1 MLCNKLLLHYIR
13 AQVSISGLP
22 FGGVG
27 ESGMGSYHG
36 KFSFDGFSHKKAVLY
51 RGFGGDSDLRYP
63 PYTPEKQRLFKAV
76 INRDILTIILSLIGW
91 SK

>member
-1 MLCNKLLLHYIR
+1 
-13 AQVSISGLP
+13 
-22 FGGVG
+22 
-27 ESGMGSYHG
+27 MGSYHG

-51 RGFGGDSDLRYP
+51 RGFGGETDLRYP

-76 INRDILTIILSLIGW
+76 INGDIFTIILSLIGW